1 LIIHY
6 NITHR
11 IMLLQIIFTHLL
23 DIINTFD
30 DSIESWLRT
39 PRLSKPKGMLN
50 YIVNHL
56 KELDDELILQ
66 KLNKFKKSSE
76 EIASI
81 IYSKKNDL
89 EKKNMIIEL
98 MNGELEVLT
107 HQTCPICKLETCSSI
122 EFCETKMNN
131 RLGI

>member
-1 LIIHY
+1 
-6 NITHR
+6 
-11 IMLLQIIFTHLL
+11 MLLQIIFAHLL
-23 DIINTFD
+23 DVIKTFD

-56 KELDDELILQ
+56 KELDDDLILQ
-66 KLNKFKKSSE
+66 KLNKFKKSPE

-98 MNGELEVLT
+98 MNGELEET
-107 HQTCPICKLETCSSI
+107 HQTCPICKLEKCSSI

-131 RLGI
+131 WLGI

>member
-1 LIIHY
+1 
-6 NITHR
+6 
-11 IMLLQIIFTHLL
+11 MLLQIIFTHLL

-56 KELDDELILQ
+56 KELDDDLILQ

-76 EIASI
+76 EIATI

-98 MNGELEVLT
+98 MNGELEELT
-107 HQTCPICKLETCSSI
+107 QQTCLICNLEKCSSI

-131 RLGI
+131 WLGI

>member
-1 LIIHY
+1 
-6 NITHR
+6 
-11 IMLLQIIFTHLL
+11 MLLQLIFAHLL
-23 DIINTFD
+23 DIIKTFD

-39 PRLSKPKGMLN
+39 PKLSKPKGMLN

-56 KELDDELILQ
+56 KELDDDLILQ
-66 KLNKFKKSSE
+66 KLNKFKKSSK
-76 EIASI
+76 EIATI

-98 MNGELEVLT
+98 MNGELEELT
-107 HQTCPICKLETCSSI
+107 QQTCLICNLEKCSSI

-131 RLGI
+131 WLGI